1 MRLRSLA
8 SKQRIIDSGARIE
21 LLLSGRST
29 SNDPFFTV
37 GRFLPTLL
45 AMAFIVLI
53 IGAFFVIEGLY
64 EKIWSNTTGEP
75 FTDIMRRIP
84 GYYLI
89 GVACACIVFAV
100 LPHNASM
107 RLIIIVA
114 ALIIGFVGGHV
125 FWGEAPILTAG

>member
-1 MRLRSLA
+1 MRSLA
-8 SKQRIIDSGARIE
+8 SKQGIRESGTRIE
-21 LLLSGRST
+21 LMLSGRST
-29 SNDPFFTV
+29 STDQFFIL

-45 AMAFIVLI
+45 AIALIVLI

-64 EKIWSNTTGEP
+64 EKIWSNTAGEP

-89 GVACACIVFAV
+89 GVAGACILFAV

-125 FWGEAPILTAG
+125 FWGEAPKLMAG